1 MKLVNKRLSYSR
13 GIVGENIYMFTANST
28 IRNNGCL
35 VMGAGCAKA
44 VRDTYQGVDKLFG
57 KKIEINQYGV
67 EFVKWK
73 EQYIGAFQ
81 TKYHW
86 QKSSPLSL
94 VEYSCQKLRSI
105 ANKRPQHIFHL
116 PFPAIS
122 HGGRGVDEVM
132 PLVQVLPDNVIVY
145 LDK

>member
-1 MKLVNKRLSYSR
+1 MILVNKRLDYAR
-13 GIVGENIYMFTANST
+13 GLVGDNIYMFTANST

-44 VRDTYQGVDKLFG
+44 VRDTYQGIDQLFG
-57 KKIEINQYGV
+57 DKIDINQYGV
-67 EFVKWK
+67 EFVQWK
-73 EQYIGAFQ
+73 EQFIGAFQ

-86 QKSSPLSL
+86 QNGSPLGL
-94 VEYSCQKLRSI
+94 VEYSCQKLTHI
-105 ANKRPQHIFHL
+105 ANKRPQHTFHL

-122 HGGRGVDEVM
+122 HGGRGVEEVM
-132 PLVQVLPDNVIVY
+132 PLVKMLPDNVIVY